1 MAGLVNLRRSNGPPD
16 DWPQRAVLDE
26 GADHSLDSGHWI
38 QQEKPSETIRAI
50 LHWPAVRQA
59 AWAAVRVFRRAGRNP
74 FAPCRARGRVGVH
87 ATLKGRS
94 REKRPR
100 RMDKLSVMHAFRR
113 IVERGSFAR
122 AAEDLGVSPAIL
134 SREVKLLEESLG
146 TTLLTRTTRSMSLT
160 DAGRLYYDEASGILD
175 AVTQVETRIRD
186 GAGTVRGHLKVNA
199 SSSFGQTVIAPI
211 LPGFLDVYPDLR
223 LTVSMD
229 DRVVDMVEGGFDVSI
244 RIRPAMPDSALVAR
258 KVGTMRQRIF
268 AAPAYLDRAGVPV
281 VPQDIARHRV
291 VGFLLADHLTS
302 WALTG
307 PSGTVTIDLDPPVR
321 VGNSLVLRDLLIA
334 GQGLGTL
341 PDFVSNE
348 AEARGALV
356 RVLPDWELPA
366 PEIFA
371 VTASRLGMDAKVTA
385 FLDHLRAA
393 LQP

>member
-1 MAGLVNLRRSNGPPD
+1 
-16 DWPQRAVLDE
+16 
-26 GADHSLDSGHWI
+26 
-38 QQEKPSETIRAI
+38 
-50 LHWPAVRQA
+50 
-59 AWAAVRVFRRAGRNP
+59 
-74 FAPCRARGRVGVH
+74 
-87 ATLKGRS
+87 
-94 REKRPR
+94 
-100 RMDKLSVMHAFRR
+100 MDKLSVMHAFRR
-113 IVERGSFAR
+113 IAERGSFAR
-122 AAEDLGVSPAIL
+122 AAEDLGVSPALL
-134 SREVKLLEESLG
+134 SREIKLLEESLG

-160 DAGRLYYDEASGILD
+160 DAGRLYYDEATGILD
-175 AVTQVETRIRD
+175 AVAGVETRIRD
-186 GAGTVRGHLKVNA
+186 GAGAVRGHLKVNA

-211 LPGFLDVYPDLR
+211 LPRFLDAYPDLR

-258 KVGTMRQRIF
+258 KVGTMRQQIF
-268 AAPAYLDRAGVPV
+268 AAPAYLERTGVPV

-291 VGFLLADHLTS
+291 IGFLLSDHLTS

-334 GQGLGTL
+334 GQGIGTL

-393 LQP
+393 LSA